1 MHRYYLS
8 LCRGL
13 IGYYV
18 LFEAPDEATVR
29 RHAAEYF
36 GRMWCSVYD
45 EDYFVD
51 HILHNYSHHSD
62 QRLQTHSAGK
72 LGVGVIK

>member
-51 HILHNYSHHSD
+51 HILHNYPPTIVVNVCRPIVLESWEWE
-62 QRLQTHSAGK
+62 
-72 LGVGVIK
+72 

>member
-8 LCRGL
+8 LTRGL
-13 IGYYV
+13 LGYYV

-36 GRMWCSVYD
+36 GRMWCSVYS

-51 HILHNYSHHSD
+51 HIRHNDPH
-62 QRLQTHSAGK
+62 TI
-72 LGVGVIK
+72 VINVCRPIVLESWEWE

>member
-8 LCRGL
+8 LTRGL

-36 GRMWCSVYD
+36 GRMWCSVYS

-51 HILHNYSHHSD
+51 RILHND
-62 QRLQTHSAGK
+62 PRAI
-72 LGVGVIK
+72 VINVCRPIVLESWEWE